1 MAAIAVREDTQRY
14 KLEGH
19 LERASKAAIDAGQ
32 SPGPEVGEVEII
44 LEDVVVY
51 GSENNPMLAWCETRR
66 MKVVKGALPAKVQ
79 RVELG
84 NDLTWPA
91 ELLGVY
97 QKTRVVLSTNG
108 VTEVTRIEPVL
119 EKA

>member
-19 LERASKAAIDAGQ
+19 LERASREAIAAGQ
-32 SPGPEVGEVEII
+32 SPGPEVGTVEIV
-44 LEDVVVY
+44 LDDLVVY
-51 GSENNPMLAWCETRR
+51 GSQTNPMLAWCETRR

-79 RVELG
+79 PVELG
-84 NDLTWPA
+84 QNLVWPV